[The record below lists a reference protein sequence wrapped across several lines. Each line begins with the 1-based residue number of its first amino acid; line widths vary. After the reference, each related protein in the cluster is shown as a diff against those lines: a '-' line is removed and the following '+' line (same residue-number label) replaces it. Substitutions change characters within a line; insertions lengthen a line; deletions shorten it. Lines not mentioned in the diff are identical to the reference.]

1 MQSNEY
7 IEIYLINMS
16 LFINFIAE
24 SWHDVFYGQEI

>member
-7 IEIYLINMS
+7 VEICLINVS

-24 SWHDVFYGQEI
+24 SWHHVFYGQEI